1 MLPLELEPLTEA
13 ERDHETRLRG
23 VIGDAIRASG
33 GWLPFDAFMQLA
45 LYAPGLGYYAAGA
58 HKLGAGGDF
67 VTAPELS
74 PVFGRCLAEQCA
86 QVLRGLGGGDI
97 VEVGA
102 GTGALAESVLRE
114 LHAVGQLPARYR
126 ILEISPDLRERQ
138 RARLHALPEP
148 LRSTVEWIDTPPVE
162 PYRGL
167 LLANEVID
175 ALPVVRWRG
184 TTSGLTVLGVAWRDG
199 EILEAP
205 RPASEAE
212 RARFAEMDIELADRQ
227 EIEWCPQLSDW
238 IATITASLTAGV
250 ALFIDY
256 GDSRR
261 RLYSVE
267 RPQGTLVAFHRHRM
281 HNNPYI
287 NLGVQD
293 LTAWVDFTAVAEAGL
308 AAGLEVAGYTT
319 QACFLLGCGFDRHLA
334 RWLEEL
340 PVDEAPLAARKALRL
355 VLPNDMGERF
365 KCLALARA
373 YPDALSGFSI
383 RDFTAT
389 L

>member
-1 MLPLELEPLTEA
+1 MLPLELEPLTDTELA
-13 ERDHETRLRG
+13 HEGRLRQRI
-23 VIGDAIRASG
+23 VEAIQSAG

-74 PVFGRCLAEQCA
+74 PVFGRCVAQQCA
-86 QVLRGLGGGDI
+86 EVLRQLGGGDI

-102 GTGALAESVLRE
+102 GTGALAEAVLCE
-114 LHAVGQLPARYR
+114 LHASGQLPTRYR

-138 RARLHALPEP
+138 RQRLSALPP
-148 LRSTVEWIDTPPVE
+148 SLAALVEWIDAPPIE
-162 PYRGL
+162 AYRGL
-167 LLANEVID
+167 LIANEVID
-175 ALPVVRWRG
+175 ALPVARLRG
-184 TTSGLTVLGVAWRDG
+184 SSQGLMALGVEQHDG
-199 EILEAP
+199 TIREAA
-205 RPASEAE
+205 RPASKAAV
-212 RARFAEMDIELADRQ
+212 ARVADMGVDVADQQ

-238 IATITASLTAGV
+238 IISLTTSLTAGV

-261 RLYSVE
+261 HLYSVD
-267 RPQGTLVAFHRHRM
+267 RPRGTLVAFHRHRI
-281 HNNPYI
+281 HNDPYV
-287 NLGVQD
+287 NLGLQD

-308 AAGLEVAGYTT
+308 AAGFEVAGYTT

-334 RWLEEL
+334 RWRDQLAA
-340 PVDEAPLAARKALRL
+340 DSAPLAARSALRL

-365 KCLALARA
+365 KCMALARN
-373 YPDALSGFSI
+373 YPDALAGFSI
-383 RDFTAT
+383 RDFTET